1 MMYNVKKN
9 YGEENMLYKDTTYR
23 SIILIFISIMLLN
36 PLIQI
41 TTSKEIT
48 GFDKG
53 VSWRSVVPLKK
64 VNFVNFDGDSFLD
77 DYGYLASIPASVFYD
92 KNENRIYSYPLLY
105 YQDSYPIK
113 EDKERSL
120 NARQGLDYFME
131 DWMGYC
137 NGRLDGMTLINVPKE
152 KVKQWPS
159 RNITIIS
166 DDDPYSIASQIALND
181 WSYSDTAVIAVI
193 QEKYGNPNN
202 FIKGELRGSLPAS
215 KVGYKQFKMEQPDI
229 GTGGTYKSFDI
240 KDSKYKYVI
249 AMLTWSNKIDLDLQL
264 YDTHLGMVDA
274 GMTDVYEQSEVGLRE
289 VVGSF
294 IHNLGEWRLS
304 ITAVP
309 KKSWGSE
316 VYSDFKVLSNN
327 KKANVDIKL
336 LPGVIIKLPGTPF
349 GCRDARFKLKW
360 DNPNIRLGFTL
371 IDPAGTEI
379 ASSISREGFLSGDI
393 SYRKPGETNITVT
406 ELGECREDENYSIC
420 VFSLDNTSSIDFTLE
435 YSWHQNYSRME
446 GEELS
451 SASNGAVL
459 ASKLNAPL
467 LYMNSSSLPRVTENT
482 LYKLGVKQ
490 IYLIDIGSHLKDS
503 VREKLSAIWK
513 VVAYS
518 TAREIYDA
526 IKDGVDDNSI
536 VFTTIDP
543 WSYWYVEELKPA
555 GEYRGALFIGPAS
568 YIAAHHC
575 TPVVIVDIHP
585 RLSQAV
591 VYPTNFWTPASH
603 KVEPCS
609 SSMMLFGKE
618 VYQFLEDYNLGKLEP
633 DGPEAQDKESIITVA
648 GQYDIG
654 ASWDRVFVGKAVT
667 GRFSF
672 SPVDS
677 AYWIC
682 RDVFYPALIFENPAL
697 DPIGIQLENGSK
709 SRRGPLGKLRIF
721 RPSEKNIYKYPVLE
735 SFMPVYIHRFNERA
749 SKYWGFVYQCADGIV
764 PGVTVSNNPIDD
776 GVNLIYKGEAGSFW
790 PDLSET
796 DYVPFYMSRCG
807 YSNVFSTNFDI
818 TMENVN
824 RGCILWIVGTHGDSF
839 DGGSLNFPD
848 SDSIFFKEKNPWRG
862 YEWFYGSTEEP
873 DTMTTEIHGIIPM
886 LLGNPNWN
894 GIFRTALD
902 FAPAKRPLLDLIGK
916 IAGLPILRLL
926 TPKWLQD
933 TQDYY
938 DGIVGSAF
946 LSKLGTIPRTGLEI
960 DDSLKNIHSCAF
972 ITAACLPAYKYLH
985 LAMVRHGSS
994 FQIIDPWG
1002 TSWYSSFWEATI
1014 PRDIALGDTIGEAY
1028 AKGMAHV
1035 GILYLGG
1042 GGYNGEK
1049 PQWWWDKSENVCLF
1063 GDPDM
1068 RVWIPSTEYSDAN
1081 HWEQKDVQSLKYDP
1095 SFNVDGHS
1103 PFGVTS
1109 YPHEYRGAFMIN
1121 LLSLIIITVIAILIG
1136 TKLLVRHSK
1145 VE

>member
-1 MMYNVKKN
+1 MMKL
-9 YGEENMLYKDTTYR
+9 GGRLL
-23 SIILIFISIMLLN
+23 SIILVIIMIS
-36 PLIQI
+36 PLAAIADN
-41 TTSKEIT
+41 SVVT

-64 VNFVNFDGDSFLD
+64 VTFVNFDENSFLD
-77 DYGYLASIPASVFYD
+77 DYSYLASIPTAVFYD
-92 KNENRIYSYPLLY
+92 KNENKIYSHPLLY
-105 YQDSYPIK
+105 YQDPYPVK
-113 EDKERSL
+113 EDRERSL
-120 NARQGLDYFME
+120 DARKGLDYFME

-159 RNITIIS
+159 RNVTVIS
-166 DDDPYSIASQIALND
+166 GDDPYSVASQIALHD
-181 WSYSDTAVIAVI
+181 WSYSDAAVLAVI
-193 QEKYGNPNN
+193 QEKYENPDNV
-202 FIKGELRGSLPAS
+202 IEGELRGSLPVS
-215 KVGYKQFKMEQPDI
+215 KVGYKHFEMEQPDI

-249 AMLTWSNKIDLDLQL
+249 AMLTWFNKKDLDLQL

-379 ASSISREGFLSGDI
+379 ASSISREEFLSGDI

-513 VVAYS
+513 VVEYS

-555 GEYRGALFIGPAS
+555 GEYRGALFIGPAA

-603 KVEPCS
+603 TIEPCS

-654 ASWDRVFVGKAVT
+654 IPWDRAFTGAALP
-667 GRFSF
+667 GRFMF
-672 SPVDS
+672 SPVDTS
-677 AYWIC
+677 YWIS
-682 RDVFYPALIFENPAL
+682 RDIFYPALIFENPAMQGENSY
-697 DPIGIQLENGSK
+697 INGSS
-709 SRRGPLGKLRIF
+709 SRVSHLPGARLRKPFGINLVITKPSQEEKF
-721 RPSEKNIYKYPVLE
+721 RYPILHT
-735 SFMPVYIHRFNERA
+735 YNTYLYRFNELA
-749 SKYWGFVYQCADGIV
+749 SKQWDFKYTRADGII
-764 PGVTVSNNPIDD
+764 PYETDSLDPIDD
-776 GVNLIYKGEAGSFW
+776 GAAHGKSGAYY
-790 PDLSET
+790 PDMSESE
-796 DYVPFYMSRCG
+796 VIPFYARKAG
-807 YSNVFSTNFDI
+807 YSNVFSTDFEDVV
-818 TMENVN
+818 ENLN
-824 RGCILWIVGTHGDSF
+824 RGVIIWVEECHGWHVKSGILGMWD
-839 DGGSLNFPD
+839 PD
-848 SDSIFFKEKNPWRG
+848 SPYVYEKNPWRA
-862 YEWFYGSTEEP
+862 YETPLLYPGNWREFIRAMIYVSQGHPSKLTEGLIRFHLLTRIGSTEDP
-873 DTMTTEIHGIIPM
+873 DVSTLNPQLS
-886 LLGNPNWN
+886 LLN
-894 GIFRTALD
+894 R
-902 FAPAKRPLLDLIGK
+902 
-916 IAGLPILRLL
+916 
-926 TPKWLQD
+926 
-933 TQDYY
+933 
-938 DGIVGSAF
+938 F
-946 LSKLGTIPRTGLEI
+946 LSR
-960 DDSLKNIHSCAF
+960 IHS
-972 ITAACLPAYKYLH
+972 P
-985 LAMVRHGSS
+985 
-994 FQIIDPWG
+994 IDMWG
-1002 TSWYSSFWEATI
+1002 AT
-1014 PRDIALGDTIGEAY
+1014 
-1028 AKGMAHV
+1028 
-1035 GILYLGG
+1035 
-1042 GGYNGEK
+1042 
-1049 PQWWWDKSENVCLF
+1049 
-1063 GDPDM
+1063 
-1068 RVWIPSTEYSDAN
+1068 
-1081 HWEQKDVQSLKYDP
+1081 
-1095 SFNVDGHS
+1095 
-1103 PFGVTS
+1103 
-1109 YPHEYRGAFMIN
+1109 
-1121 LLSLIIITVIAILIG
+1121 
-1136 TKLLVRHSK
+1136 
-1145 VE
+1145 